1 MIGIIVDDAVIVGEN
16 IHLEYERGRT
26 GTDAAI
32 TGAYLVAKPV
42 FFAVI
47 TTMIAFVP
55 WLLLDGWQVQF
66 VKNISYI
73 VIFALAFSLIEAF
86 FILPSHL
93 ANLKPH
99 NEKSKFARIQKKF
112 ADGIVRYGK
121 NSLYANISCR
131 TKEKIHSISLL
142 CFCINSCCISVI
154 V

>member
-73 VIFALAFSLIEAF
+73 VIFATRTRILNIFNPKIE
-86 FILPSHL
+86 
-93 ANLKPH
+93 
-99 NEKSKFARIQKKF
+99 
-112 ADGIVRYGK
+112 
-121 NSLYANISCR
+121 IS
-131 TKEKIHSISLL
+131 
-142 CFCINSCCISVI
+142 
-154 V
+154 

>member
-1 MIGIIVDDAVIVGEN
+1 MTLLL
-16 IHLEYERGRT
+16 LEKIFILSMRRGRT
-26 GTDAAI
+26 GTDLAI

-42 FFAVI
+42 FAVI

-99 NEKSKFARIQKKF
+99 NEKSKFARIQ
-112 ADGIVRYGK
+112 R
-121 NSLYANISCR
+121 N
-131 TKEKIHSISLL
+131 LL
-142 CFCINSCCISVI
+142 MV
-154 V
+154 

>member
-1 MIGIIVDDAVIVGEN
+1 MVIGIIVDDAVIVGEN

-32 TGAYLVAKPV
+32 TGAYLVSKPV

-73 VIFALAFSLIEAF
+73 VLFALAFSLIEAF

-93 ANLKPH
+93 SNLKPH
-99 NEKSKFARIQKKF
+99 NETSKFAKI
-112 ADGIVRYGK
+112 
-121 NSLYANISCR
+121 CR
-131 TKEKIHSISLL
+131 S
-142 CFCINSCCISVI
+142 
-154 V
+154 